1 IRPSTHIRHRLT
13 SCLSAVP
20 PLPRSTLFPYTTLFR
35 SVCTKPEAS
44 LTAAVLLLAAALGHA
59 QTRWVGS
66 WAASQQRPEPYNSLA
81 TDDLRDATLRQV
93 VHLTIGG
100 AEVRIHLSNRFGTS
114 PLHFTCVH

>member
-81 TDDLRDATLRQV
+81 TDDLDRKSTRLNSSHVAISYAVFCLKKKTYSS
-93 VHLTIGG
+93 TT
-100 AEVRIHLSNRFGTS
+100 TS
-114 PLHFTCVH
+114 PA